1 MFDEA
6 MQALEQGTIKGSEH
20 FLNVGAQ
27 ITSADHVAFDH
38 LYRLE
43 LLNATYDKILVGAS
57 GRFWVHNAPV
67 STLLGTEDFKLWE
80 IRDADGKQVFV
91 AHAANAVY
99 ENNWWANIRKVLND
113 MQSVPKLYGDVV
125 VFRYQRPIT
134 WTMKELQREMMAFV
148 VQRYGN
154 NNTQYKF
161 SP

>member
-1 MFDEA
+1 M
-6 MQALEQGTIKGSEH
+6 
-20 FLNVGAQ
+20 
-27 ITSADHVAFDH
+27 
-38 LYRLE
+38 
-43 LLNATYDKILVGAS
+43 
-57 GRFWVHNAPV
+57 HNAPV